1 MELIRGLHNLRAAHR
16 GGVATIGNFD
26 GVYSG
31 HRRILDQVIAEAR
44 RRKVRSTVILFEPQ
58 PAEFFA
64 PEKAPPRLM
73 TLRDKVRA
81 LRQAGVDQVLCCR
94 FNQRFRSQ
102 SAAEFVDNLLV
113 RGLGIQSLVVGDD
126 FRFGA
131 DRSGDFAYLQRAGA
145 QYGFAVSDT
154 QTFAVAGERVSST
167 RIRAALQQG
176 ELQLAAQ
183 LLGHPYTIS
192 GRVRH
197 GDKRGRQIGVPTAN
211 LAMRR
216 VQSPVAGVYAVR
228 VNGGGL
234 ESASPEGAWGVANV
248 GTRPT
253 VNGVDNRL
261 EVHLLDFAG
270 DLYGRYLEVEFLH
283 FLREEKKFDGL
294 ESLTKAIRADI
305 ENAKAFF
312 SQL

>member
-1 MELIRGLHNLRAAHR
+1 M
-16 GGVATIGNFD
+16 V
-26 GVYSG
+26 
-31 HRRILDQVIAEAR
+31 
-44 RRKVRSTVILFEPQ
+44 LFEPQ

-64 PEKAPPRLM
+64 PDKAPPRLM

-81 LRQAGVDQVLCCR
+81 LRHAGIDQVLCCR
-94 FNQRFRSQ
+94 FDQRFRSQ
-102 SAAEFVDNLLV
+102 SAAEFVENLLV
-113 RGLGIQSLVVGDD
+113 KGLAVQTLVVGDD

-131 DRSGDFAYLQRAGA
+131 DRCGDFSYLQQAGA
-145 QYGFAVSDT
+145 LHGFTVRDT
-154 QTFAVAGERVSST
+154 PTFEVVGERVSST
-167 RIRAALQQG
+167 RVRAVLQQG
-176 ELQLAAQ
+176 NLQQAAQ

-234 ESASPEGAWGVANV
+234 EAARGVANV

-253 VNGVDNRL
+253 VDGVDNRL

-283 FLREEKKFDGL
+283 FLRAEKKFDGL
-294 ESLTKAIRADI
+294 ESLSAAIHADI
-305 ENAKAFF
+305 ENARAFF
-312 SQL
+312 SQS

>member
-26 GVYSG
+26 GVHTG

-44 RRKVRSTVILFEPQ
+44 RRKVPSTVVLFEPQ

-64 PEKAPPRLM
+64 PDKAPPRLM

-81 LRQAGVDQVLCCR
+81 LRHAGIDQVLCCR
-94 FNQRFRSQ
+94 FDQRFRSQ
-102 SAAEFVDNLLV
+102 SAAEFVENLLV
-113 RGLGIQSLVVGDD
+113 KGLAVQALVVGDD

-131 DRSGDFAYLQRAGA
+131 DRCGDFAYLQQAGA
-145 QYGFAVSDT
+145 LHGFTVSDT
-154 QTFAVAGERVSST
+154 PTFEVVGERVSST
-167 RIRAALQQG
+167 RVRAVLQQG
-176 ELQLAAQ
+176 DLQQAAQ

-234 ESASPEGAWGVANV
+234 EAARGVANV

-253 VNGVDNRL
+253 VDGVDNRL
-261 EVHLLDFAG
+261 EVHLLGFAG

-283 FLREEKKFDGL
+283 FLRAEKKFDGL
-294 ESLTKAIRADI
+294 ESLSAAIHTDI
-305 ENAKAFF
+305 ENARAFF
-312 SQL
+312 SQS

>member
-26 GVYSG
+26 GVHTG

-44 RRKVRSTVILFEPQ
+44 RRKVPSTVVLFEPQ

-64 PEKAPPRLM
+64 PDKAPPRLM

-81 LRQAGVDQVLCCR
+81 LRHAGIDQVLCCR
-94 FNQRFRSQ
+94 FDQRFRSQ
-102 SAAEFVDNLLV
+102 SAAEFVENLLV
-113 RGLGIQSLVVGDD
+113 KGLAVQTLVVGDD

-131 DRSGDFAYLQRAGA
+131 DRCGDFSYLQQAGA
-145 QYGFAVSDT
+145 LHGFTVRDT
-154 QTFAVAGERVSST
+154 PTFEVVGERVSST
-167 RIRAALQQG
+167 RVRAVLQQG
-176 ELQLAAQ
+176 NLQQAAQ

-234 ESASPEGAWGVANV
+234 EAARGVANV

-253 VNGVDNRL
+253 VDGVDNRL

-283 FLREEKKFDGL
+283 FLRAEKKFDGL
-294 ESLTKAIRADI
+294 ESLSAAIHADI
-305 ENAKAFF
+305 ENARAFF
-312 SQL
+312 SQS

>member
-26 GVYSG
+26 GVHTG

-44 RRKVRSTVILFEPQ
+44 RRKVPSTVVLFEPQ

-64 PEKAPPRLM
+64 PDKAPPRLM

-81 LRQAGVDQVLCCR
+81 LRHAGIDQVLCCR
-94 FNQRFRSQ
+94 FDQRFRSQ
-102 SAAEFVDNLLV
+102 SAAEFVENLLV
-113 RGLGIQSLVVGDD
+113 KGLAVQALVVGDD

-131 DRSGDFAYLQRAGA
+131 DRCGDFAYLQQGGA
-145 QYGFAVSDT
+145 LHGFTVSDT
-154 QTFAVAGERVSST
+154 PTFEVVGERVSST
-167 RIRAALQQG
+167 RVRAVLQQG
-176 ELQLAAQ
+176 DLQQAAQ

-234 ESASPEGAWGVANV
+234 EAARGVANV

-253 VNGVDNRL
+253 VDGVDNRL
-261 EVHLLDFAG
+261 EVHLLGFAG

-283 FLREEKKFDGL
+283 FLRAEKKFDGL
-294 ESLTKAIRADI
+294 ESLSAAIHTDI
-305 ENAKAFF
+305 ENARAFF
-312 SQL
+312 SQS

>member
-26 GVYSG
+26 GVHTG

-44 RRKVRSTVILFEPQ
+44 RREVPSTVVLFEPQ

-64 PEKAPPRLM
+64 PDKAPPRLM

-81 LRQAGVDQVLCCR
+81 LRHAGIDQVLCCR
-94 FNQRFRSQ
+94 FDQRFRSQ
-102 SAAEFVDNLLV
+102 SAAEFVENLLV
-113 RGLGIQSLVVGDD
+113 KGLAVQTLVVGDD

-131 DRSGDFAYLQRAGA
+131 DRCGDFSYLQQAGA
-145 QYGFAVSDT
+145 LHGFTVRDT
-154 QTFAVAGERVSST
+154 PTFEVVGERVSST
-167 RIRAALQQG
+167 RVRAVLQQG
-176 ELQLAAQ
+176 NLQQAAQ

-234 ESASPEGAWGVANV
+234 EAARGVANV

-253 VNGVDNRL
+253 VDGVDNRL

-283 FLREEKKFDGL
+283 FLRAEKKFDGL
-294 ESLTKAIRADI
+294 ESLSAAIHADI
-305 ENAKAFF
+305 ENARAFF
-312 SQL
+312 SQS

>member
-1 MELIRGLHNLRAAHR
+1 
-16 GGVATIGNFD
+16 
-26 GVYSG
+26 
-31 HRRILDQVIAEAR
+31 
-44 RRKVRSTVILFEPQ
+44 
-58 PAEFFA
+58 
-64 PEKAPPRLM
+64 
-73 TLRDKVRA
+73 
-81 LRQAGVDQVLCCR
+81 
-94 FNQRFRSQ
+94 
-102 SAAEFVDNLLV
+102 
-113 RGLGIQSLVVGDD
+113 
-126 FRFGA
+126 
-131 DRSGDFAYLQRAGA
+131 
-145 QYGFAVSDT
+145 
-154 QTFAVAGERVSST
+154 
-167 RIRAALQQG
+167 
-176 ELQLAAQ
+176 
-183 LLGHPYTIS
+183 

-234 ESASPEGAWGVANV
+234 ESAFGVANV

>member
-26 GVYSG
+26 GVHSG

-44 RRKVRSTVILFEPQ
+44 RRQVRSTVILFEPQ

>member
-26 GVYSG
+26 GVHTG

-44 RRKVRSTVILFEPQ
+44 RRKVPSTVVLFEPQ

-64 PEKAPPRLM
+64 PDKAPPRLM

-81 LRQAGVDQVLCCR
+81 LRRAGVDQVLCCR
-94 FNQRFRSQ
+94 FNERFRSQ

-131 DRSGDFAYLQRAGA
+131 DRCGDFAYLQQAGVIH
-145 QYGFAVSDT
+145 GFTVSDT
-154 QTFAVAGERVSST
+154 PTFEVLGERVSST
-167 RIRAALQQG
+167 RVRAVLQQG
-176 ELQLAAQ
+176 DLQQAAQ

-228 VNGGGL
+228 VNGAGL
-234 ESASPEGAWGVANV
+234 ESAEGVANV

-294 ESLTKAIRADI
+294 ESLSKAIRADI
-305 ENAKAFF
+305 KNAKAFF
-312 SQL
+312 SQS

>member
-26 GVYSG
+26 GVHTG

-44 RRKVRSTVILFEPQ
+44 RREVPSTVVLFEPQ

-64 PEKAPPRLM
+64 PDKAPPRLM

-81 LRQAGVDQVLCCR
+81 LRHAGIDQVLCCR
-94 FNQRFRSQ
+94 FDQRFRSQ
-102 SAAEFVDNLLV
+102 SAAEFVENLLV
-113 RGLGIQSLVVGDD
+113 KGLAVQTLVVGDD

-131 DRSGDFAYLQRAGA
+131 DRCGDFSYLQQAGA
-145 QYGFAVSDT
+145 LHGFTVRDT
-154 QTFAVAGERVSST
+154 PTSEVVGERVSST
-167 RIRAALQQG
+167 RVRAVLQQG
-176 ELQLAAQ
+176 DLQQAAQ

-234 ESASPEGAWGVANV
+234 EAARGVANV

-253 VNGVDNRL
+253 VDGVDNRL

-283 FLREEKKFDGL
+283 FLRAEKKFDGL
-294 ESLTKAIRADI
+294 ESLSAAIHADI
-305 ENAKAFF
+305 ENARAFF
-312 SQL
+312 SQS

>member
-26 GVYSG
+26 GVHTG

-44 RRKVRSTVILFEPQ
+44 RREVPSTVVLFEPQ

-64 PEKAPPRLM
+64 PDKAPPRLM

-81 LRQAGVDQVLCCR
+81 LRHVGIDQVLCCR
-94 FNQRFRSQ
+94 FDQRFRSQ
-102 SAAEFVDNLLV
+102 SAAEFVENLLV
-113 RGLGIQSLVVGDD
+113 KGLAVQTLVVGDD

-131 DRSGDFAYLQRAGA
+131 DRCGDFSYLQQAGA
-145 QYGFAVSDT
+145 LHGFTVRDT
-154 QTFAVAGERVSST
+154 PTFEVVGERVSST
-167 RIRAALQQG
+167 RVRAVLQQG
-176 ELQLAAQ
+176 NLQQAAQ

-234 ESASPEGAWGVANV
+234 EAARGVANV

-253 VNGVDNRL
+253 VDGVDNRL

-283 FLREEKKFDGL
+283 FLRAEKKFDGL
-294 ESLTKAIRADI
+294 ESLSAAIHADI
-305 ENAKAFF
+305 ENARAFF
-312 SQL
+312 SQS

>member
-26 GVYSG
+26 GVHTG

-44 RRKVRSTVILFEPQ
+44 RREVPSTVVLFEPQ

-64 PEKAPPRLM
+64 PDKAPPRLM

-81 LRQAGVDQVLCCR
+81 LRHAGIDQVLCCR
-94 FNQRFRSQ
+94 FDQRFRSQ
-102 SAAEFVDNLLV
+102 SAAEFVENLLV
-113 RGLGIQSLVVGDD
+113 KGLAVQTLVVGDD

-131 DRSGDFAYLQRAGA
+131 DRCGDFSYLQQAGA
-145 QYGFAVSDT
+145 LHGFTVRDT
-154 QTFAVAGERVSST
+154 PTFEVVGERVSST
-167 RIRAALQQG
+167 RVRAVLQQG
-176 ELQLAAQ
+176 NLQQAAQ

-197 GDKRGRQIGVPTAN
+197 GDKRGRQIGVPTAK

-234 ESASPEGAWGVANV
+234 EAARGVANV

-253 VNGVDNRL
+253 VDGVDNRL

-283 FLREEKKFDGL
+283 FLRAEKKFDGL
-294 ESLTKAIRADI
+294 ESLSAAIHADI
-305 ENAKAFF
+305 ENARAFF
-312 SQL
+312 SQS